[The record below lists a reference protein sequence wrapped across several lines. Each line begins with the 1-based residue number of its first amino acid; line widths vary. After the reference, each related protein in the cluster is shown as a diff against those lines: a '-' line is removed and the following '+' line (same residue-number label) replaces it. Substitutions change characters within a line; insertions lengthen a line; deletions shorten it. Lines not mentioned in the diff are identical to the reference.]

1 VLTAAGEVVL
11 RRRYFWG
18 RGGGG
23 GGGGGA
29 GGGCYPSDERAG
41 IDASTVSVGAR
52 ELCCVMGLASDFRS
66 AAANLKR
73 VGGLGVCA
81 ERLRQV
87 VEREAAA
94 VAAAR
99 DAGVAPAA
107 WSARADALEEGRLYV
122 GADGLMVRAVTQ
134 AEKDKRRKAHVARRR
149 CRDRAG
155 TGNLR
160 PLPPPRPGADQAFK
174 EVKFGVFYDQPKER
188 RHLVATAGDAAELG
202 RVLRLH
208 AGHVG
213 IDHARQRVALTDG
226 APWIAR
232 QLKVNLPMLTAH
244 VLDFYHLAQHVHAA
258 ANVCLGEGTPAAADW
273 AHARLGEARRGG
285 PGPVLTAADAL
296 ARTLRRSPPK
306 REALRR
312 LRNYVDERRDL
323 TDYPRFRRRRWDIG
337 SGPTEAGGKDLAARE
352 RGVGMKWDVDH
363 AADLMNL
370 RALYESGQAPAYWA
384 SQAGPAGRSCLN

>member
-1 VLTAAGEVVL
+1 VRPANVLTAAGEVVL

-23 GGGGGA
+23 GGGGG
-29 GGGCYPSDERAG
+29 CYPSDARAG
-41 IDASTVSVGAR
+41 IAASAVSAGAR

-66 AAANLKR
+66 AAANLRR
-73 VGGLGVCA
+73 VGGLAVCP

-94 VAAAR
+94 VAAGR
-99 DAGVAPAA
+99 DAGVVPAA
-107 WSARADALEEGRLYV
+107 WSAKSEALERGRLYV

-134 AEKDKRRKAHVARRR
+134 AEKDARRRAHVARRR
-149 CRDRAG
+149 QRDRAG
-155 TGNLR
+155 TGNLKA
-160 PLPPPRPGADQAFK
+160 LPAARPGADQAFK
-174 EVKFGVFYDQPKER
+174 EVKFGVFYDQPKDR

-202 RVLRLH
+202 RVLRAH
-208 AGHVG
+208 AGQVG
-213 IDHARQRVALTDG
+213 IGHARQKVALTDG

-232 QLKVNLPMLTAH
+232 QLKANLPMLTAH
-244 VLDFYHLAQHVHAA
+244 VLDFYHPAGHVHAA
-258 ANVCLGEGTPAAADW
+258 ARACLGEGTAAAAGW
-273 AHARLGEARRGG
+273 AHARLGEAKRGG
-285 PGPVLTAADAL
+285 PTPVLAAVDAL
-296 ARTLRRSPPK
+296 ARSRRAPPK

-312 LRNYVDERRDL
+312 LRGYVDERAGMA
-323 TDYPRFRRRRWDIG
+323 DYPRFRRRGWDIG

-352 RGVGMKWDVDH
+352 RGVGMKWDAGH

-384 SQAGPAGRSCLN
+384 AQAGGAGLN